1 MSDHTV
7 LARRMRRGFTIVEF
21 LIAVAIGLIVS
32 LVIGQIFIGSRE
44 SFSSQE
50 DLARVQEAM
59 RNAST
64 MLARSVRVAGF
75 RNHPGVDPN
84 EVFTTVTGLAVE
96 GVDNISASGF
106 VTGSDTITVRFQ
118 GMGVPAGAAD
128 GTIVDCIGQNIPFG
142 TISSNRF
149 AIRTSG
155 TTSGLFCSTDN
166 GTTWNEL
173 ISDVQNMQIM
183 YGVDNDNDGT
193 ANHYV
198 RVNDVTDVNQIVSVR
213 VWMLMR
219 SPNPTANAVDSTTT
233 HTMAGNVY
241 GPFSD
246 RFVRRVFYTTIN
258 LRNRVP

>member
-1 MSDHTV
+1 MSGHNGLV
-7 LARRMRRGFTIVEF
+7 RRMQRGFTIVEF
-21 LIAVAIGLIVS
+21 LVAVAIGLVVS

-64 MLARSVRVAGF
+64 MLARSVRLAGY
-75 RNHPGVDPN
+75 RNHAGVDPN
-84 EVFTTVTGLAVE
+84 EVFTAVTGLAVE

-106 VTGSDTITVRFQ
+106 VAGSDTITVRFQ

-128 GTIVDCIGQNIPFG
+128 GTIVDCIGQNIAFG
-142 TISSNRF
+142 AISSNRF

-155 TTSGLFCSTDN
+155 TSSGLFCSTDN

-193 ANHYV
+193 ANHFV
-198 RVNDVTDVNQIVSVR
+198 RINDVADPNQIVSVR

-219 SPNPTANAVDSTTT
+219 SPTETANAVDATTT
-233 HTMAGNVY
+233 YTLAGNAY
-241 GPFSD
+241 GPYSD